1 MQTLPDVAA
10 TASGDVASQCQ
21 WVRVRPKCAV
31 VDSCPADGVSWC
43 RDLSRRGL
51 PSTGVQSLGGWGR
64 PSLRL
69 SVPVEP
75 VVVMLSSVEQVPFSS
90 SRASSAQVRVRVD
103 LHEHERRDAG
113 GLGAVTNQRLLD
125 ALMSLPMGLGVSVDA
140 VDEDS
145 RQVVRRAPAGVVD
158 EVDGEFVRLA
168 RRPVVIE
175 SVLATAR
182 SWRAAQASISC
193 FAAHC
198 ERTVRLPLVEVDP
211 LLRVEAEHLGV
222 GIESIDGELLVEPRP
237 FVARRFTSYGWW
249 FTEVLYEQ
257 WMATRR

>member
-1 MQTLPDVAA
+1 
-10 TASGDVASQCQ
+10 
-21 WVRVRPKCAV
+21 
-31 VDSCPADGVSWC
+31 
-43 RDLSRRGL
+43 
-51 PSTGVQSLGGWGR
+51 
-64 PSLRL
+64 L